1 MPRISPRAT
10 DFFFF
15 CCLLL
20 LDPMFF
26 LKPVPLHI
34 CSHFPYG
41 TPLPCIQSQELT
53 KHLHDFWSEPFP
65 QRRNVLFCVRSPLHS
80 APVCKL
86 LVEVIWVHAALPRE
100 VARKDAEDNY
110 PEGPG
115 VQARLHT
122 EWRSC
127 HFFLAI
133 QQGHGTKLR
142 RHVGQCSCDEAYQS
156 ASLLGQAKICQLD
169 LAAVTVQ
176 QQDVFRLDI
185 TMDQAMA
192 VDKLQSTGN
201 LEDTAFH
208 CRFWDTHLKELD
220 KGGMGPLLLFC
231 KGARIKSWAT

>member
-15 CCLLL
+15 CCLLPL
-20 LDPMFF
+20 SPMFP

-34 CSHFPYG
+34 RSHFPYG
-41 TPLPCIQSQELT
+41 TPLSCIQSQELA
-53 KHLHDFWSEPFP
+53 KHLHGFWSESFP
-65 QRRNVLFCVRSPLHS
+65 QRRNVLLSVRPPLHS

-86 LVEVIWVHAALPRE
+86 LVEVVRVHAALPRE
-100 VARKDAEDNY
+100 VAREDAEDNY

-122 EWRSC
+122 KRRSR
-127 HFFLAI
+127 HFFLAV

-142 RHVGQCSCDEAYQS
+142 GHVGQRSCDEADQS
-156 ASLLGQAKICQLD
+156 ASLLGQAEVCQLD

-185 TMDQAMA
+185 TVDQAMA

-208 CRFWDTHLKELD
+208 CRFWDTHLEESD
-220 KGGMGPLLLFC
+220 KGGRQWGLYCCFAKVPE
-231 KGARIKSWAT
+231 